1 MEIVNRKDFI
11 VKHGGKVIVFLLS
24 VLILVA
30 TISLIMAYNPSC
42 SCQHSELD
50 DNDVKFN
57 KSYPRRNNTKTI
69 MIKIEEQNGVNPFHQ
84 YLQQKSKCRKAH
96 KSFERLGDNIRGKNM
111 TYFPFISRIVK
122 LINLYKPEE
131 ENIQAS
137 LQAVRSFTIQLYD
150 NIDRNKNNQEALQM
164 YLNLLSQFQTSMK
177 EIKEKSMKSRNKD
190 VNITQVLLYNDLEAY
205 QSDLRRVEKNYRECN
220 ENRGKNAKISGI
232 KIDLDANA
240 DKKASYYQYFM
251 KLKQTIKVIKF
262 DFTSRLKCEH
272 VDSLASR
279 L

>member
-1 MEIVNRKDFI
+1 
-11 VKHGGKVIVFLLS
+11 
-24 VLILVA
+24 
-30 TISLIMAYNPSC
+30 
-42 SCQHSELD
+42 
-50 DNDVKFN
+50 
-57 KSYPRRNNTKTI
+57 
-69 MIKIEEQNGVNPFHQ
+69 
-84 YLQQKSKCRKAH
+84 
-96 KSFERLGDNIRGKNM
+96 M

-190 VNITQVLLYNDLEAY
+190 VNITQVLYNDLEAY

-220 ENRGKNAKISGI
+220 ENRGKNAKISRI
-232 KIDLDANA
+232 KIYLDANA
-240 DKKASYYQYFM
+240 DKKASYYEYFM

>member
-11 VKHGGKVIVFLLS
+11 VKHGGKVIVFLLP

-57 KSYPRRNNTKTI
+57 KSYPRRNNTNTI

-122 LINLYKPEE
+122 LIYLYKPEE

-190 VNITQVLLYNDLEAY
+190 VNITQVLYNDLEAY

-220 ENRGKNAKISGI
+220 ENRGKNAKISRI
-232 KIDLDANA
+232 KIYLDANA
-240 DKKASYYQYFM
+240 DKKASYYEYFM

>member
-11 VKHGGKVIVFLLS
+11 VKHGGKVIVFLLP

-30 TISLIMAYNPSC
+30 TISLIMASNPSC

-50 DNDVKFN
+50 DNNVKFN
-57 KSYPRRNNTKTI
+57 KRYPRRNNTKTI

-177 EIKEKSMKSRNKD
+177 EIKEKSMKSPNKD
-190 VNITQVLLYNDLEAY
+190 VNITQVLYNDLEAY

-220 ENRGKNAKISGI
+220 ENSGKNAKISRI
-232 KIDLDANA
+232 KIYLDANA

>member
-11 VKHGGKVIVFLLS
+11 VKHGGKVIVFLLP

-50 DNDVKFN
+50 DNNVKFN
-57 KSYPRRNNTKTI
+57 KSYPRRNNTNTI

-137 LQAVRSFTIQLYD
+137 LQVVRSFTIQLYD

-190 VNITQVLLYNDLEAY
+190 VNITQVLYNDLEAY

-220 ENRGKNAKISGI
+220 ENRGKNAKISRI
-232 KIDLDANA
+232 KIYLDANA

>member
-50 DNDVKFN
+50 DNNVKFN
-57 KSYPRRNNTKTI
+57 KSYPRRNNTNTI

-137 LQAVRSFTIQLYD
+137 LQVVRSFTIQLYD

-190 VNITQVLLYNDLEAY
+190 VNITQVLYNDLEAY

-220 ENRGKNAKISGI
+220 ENRGKNAKISRI
-232 KIDLDANA
+232 KIYLDANA

>member
-50 DNDVKFN
+50 DNNVKFN
-57 KSYPRRNNTKTI
+57 KSYPRKNNTNTI

-177 EIKEKSMKSRNKD
+177 EIKEKSMKSPNKD
-190 VNITQVLLYNDLEAY
+190 VNITQVLYNDLEAY

-220 ENRGKNAKISGI
+220 ENRGKNAKTSGI
-232 KIDLDANA
+232 KIYLDANA

-262 DFTSRLKCEH
+262 DFTSRLRCEH

>member
-57 KSYPRRNNTKTI
+57 KSYPRRNNTNTI

-190 VNITQVLLYNDLEAY
+190 VNITQVLYNDLEAY

-220 ENRGKNAKISGI
+220 ENRGKNAKISRI
-232 KIDLDANA
+232 KIYLDANA

>member
-50 DNDVKFN
+50 DNNVKFN
-57 KSYPRRNNTKTI
+57 KSYPRRNNTNTI

-131 ENIQAS
+131 ENLQAS

-190 VNITQVLLYNDLEAY
+190 VNITQVLYNDLEAY

-220 ENRGKNAKISGI
+220 ENRGKNAKISRI
-232 KIDLDANA
+232 KIYLDANA
-240 DKKASYYQYFM
+240 DKKASYYEYFM

>member
-50 DNDVKFN
+50 DNNVKFN
-57 KSYPRRNNTKTI
+57 KSYPRRNNTNTI

-190 VNITQVLLYNDLEAY
+190 VNITQVLYNDLEAY

-220 ENRGKNAKISGI
+220 ENRGKNAKISRI
-232 KIDLDANA
+232 KIYLDANA
-240 DKKASYYQYFM
+240 DKKASYYEYFM

>member
-11 VKHGGKVIVFLLS
+11 VKHGGKLIVFLLS

-57 KSYPRRNNTKTI
+57 KSYPRRNNTNTI

-131 ENIQAS
+131 ENIQVS
-137 LQAVRSFTIQLYD
+137 LQVVRSFTIQLYD

-177 EIKEKSMKSRNKD
+177 EIKEKSMKSPNKD
-190 VNITQVLLYNDLEAY
+190 VNITQVLYNDLEAY